1 MFRCG
6 TVKPPKGSTK
16 QHVLAA
22 APPPTPI
29 DRVAARFADAQ
40 ENAAEL
46 AIARSEE
53 AVAKSSRPPKTYLEL
68 AVEALNVAH
77 SAPAVLSVCPIPS
90 RHAGPSM
97 DDAAAHVSPAI
108 CATRRHCRTDGG
120 TEGGSLA
127 QGGSGLTVLEIGNRI
142 AAAYPAYYG
151 EGGPATAGW
160 RHSCVRMPVRN
171 VTDMCHRRARG

>member
-6 TVKPPKGSTK
+6 TVQPPKGSTK

-53 AVAKSSRPPKTYLEL
+53 AIAKSSHPHRTYVEL

-77 SAPAVLSVCPIPS
+77 SAPAVLSVCPIHS

-108 CATRRHCRTDGG
+108 CATRRRTGG
-120 TEGGSLA
+120 ERVVHREA
-127 QGGSGLTVLEIGNRI
+127 Q
-142 AAAYPAYYG
+142 A
-151 EGGPATAGW
+151 
-160 RHSCVRMPVRN
+160 
-171 VTDMCHRRARG
+171 